1 MTGEGVVITGAA
13 TVGERARRR
22 VTRRLMPYLFLLYI
36 IAYLDRVNVG
46 YATLEM
52 TKDLG
57 FTPEV
62 YGFGAGVFFLG
73 YFLLE
78 IPGTILV
85 ERWSARRWIARI
97 MVTWGVVAALTG
109 FVQTATQFYWIRFLL
124 GVAEAGFFPGV
135 IVYLGHWFRYEDRAG
150 ALALFVAAQP
160 ISNIVG
166 APLSGLMLGVNWLG
180 LAGWRWLFVLEGVP
194 AVVFGVVTL
203 FYLTDRPQHA
213 AWLPRDE
220 RDWLISELERERLAK
235 QAAHPQRVLD
245 AFRHPQVLVLTLA
258 YFLIVTSVYGFN
270 FWLPTIIKKLS
281 GSSNLVV
288 ASVSA
293 LPYCVGLVAVLLFGW
308 SSDRTKERRWHTAVA
323 MLVAGVGLLLS
334 VAAQEQTAL
343 AVAMFCVAAVGLYG
357 YQPGFWSLPT
367 SFLTG
372 TAAAATVGLINSTG
386 NLGGFAGPYVV
397 GYLSRTTGSLFA
409 GVLYL
414 SLSALA
420 AAALILSLR
429 ATKRPDAEAPSR

>member
-1 MTGEGVVITGAA
+1 
-13 TVGERARRR
+13 
-22 VTRRLMPYLFLLYI
+22 MPYLFLLYV

-52 TKDLG
+52 TKDLR

-62 YGFGAGVFFLG
+62 YGFGAGVFFVG

-97 MVTWGVVAALTG
+97 MVTWGLVAALTG

-135 IVYLGHWFRYEDRAG
+135 IVYLGHWFRYEDRAR
-150 ALALFVAAQP
+150 ALALFVAAQS

-166 APLSGLMLGVNWLG
+166 APLSGLVLGVNWLG
-180 LAGWRWLFVLEGVP
+180 LAGWRWLFILEGVP
-194 AVVFGVVTL
+194 AVLFGVVTL

-213 AWLPRDE
+213 AWLPKDE

-245 AFRHPQVLVLTLA
+245 ALRHPQVLLLTLA
-258 YFLIVTSVYGFN
+258 YFLMVTSVYGFN

-288 ASVSA
+288 TSVSA
-293 LPYCVGLVAVLLFGW
+293 LPYCVGLLSVLLFGW
-308 SSDRTKERRWHTAVA
+308 SSDRTKERRWHTAVP

-334 VAAQEQTAL
+334 VAAREQTAL
-343 AVAMFCVAAVGLYG
+343 AVLMFCVAAVGLYG

-372 TAAAATVGLINSTG
+372 TAAAATVGLINSVG

-420 AAALILSLR
+420 AAALILLLR
-429 ATKRPDAEAPSR
+429 ATRRHDAEAPLR

>member
-1 MTGEGVVITGAA
+1 MTGGS
-13 TVGERARRR
+13 TVGARARRR

-97 MVTWGVVAALTG
+97 MVTWGLVAALTG

-203 FYLTDRPQHA
+203 FYLTDRPRHA

-220 RDWLISELERERLAK
+220 RDWLISELERERLSK

-245 AFRHPQVLVLTLA
+245 AFRHPQVLLLTLA

-288 ASVSA
+288 TSVSA

-367 SFLTG
+367 GFLTG
-372 TAAAATVGLINSTG
+372 TAAAATVGLINSVG

-397 GYLSRTTGSLFA
+397 GHLSRTTGSLFA

-420 AAALILSLR
+420 AAALILLLR
-429 ATKRPDAEAPSR
+429 ATKRPDAEVPSR